1 MLLQRLNIEHASHLC
16 EAVDV
21 SQELA
26 YQYHQ
31 YCTSFEYSD
40 FINKTHNDSLKSK
53 VVIPNLAKA
62 LIKNSGFLALADANQ
77 KVKVAALSHD
87 LELVKNALKDTELDP
102 NGWYKSPLRI
112 ACRFGQLDVFKIHV
126 DEYGMDIS
134 AHKNAALCE
143 ACQYG
148 HLEIVQY
155 ILSHPNFNPVD
166 CSSAFISAFEHIDV
180 SRLLLGDKRFDP
192 SFNNNQVIIE
202 A

>member
-1 MLLQRLNIEHASHLC
+1 MNHLC

-62 LIKNSGFLALADANQ
+62 LFKNSGFLALADANQ
-77 KVKVAALSHD
+77 KVKVATLTQD
-87 LELVKNALKDTELDP
+87 LELVKNALKDPDLDR
-102 NGWYKSPLRI
+102 NGWYESPLRI
-112 ACRFGQLDVFKIHV
+112 ACRFGQLDVFKIQV

-134 AHKNAALCE
+134 AHKIGLLCE
-143 ACQYG
+143 ACQYR

-155 ILSHPNFNPVD
+155 ILSHPNFNPVN
-166 CSSAFISAFEHIDV
+166 CSTSFISHHLFQPWSI
-180 SRLLLGDKRFDP
+180 
-192 SFNNNQVIIE
+192 
-202 A
+202 